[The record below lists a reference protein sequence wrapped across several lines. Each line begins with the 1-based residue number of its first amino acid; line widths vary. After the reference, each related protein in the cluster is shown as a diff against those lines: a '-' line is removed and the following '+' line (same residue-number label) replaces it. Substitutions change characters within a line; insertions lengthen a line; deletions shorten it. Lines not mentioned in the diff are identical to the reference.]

1 MSLTNQ
7 VEYHLIFPITQTY
20 LLDDT
25 LTVSVEN
32 IMSRLPTIVYFMIH
46 CLDKDKDVITTYT
59 TERWAIGTEWEGNVA
74 SVTVGEDFSNF
85 ESLLIIHSENQGKL
99 LDWTLSQ
106 DVQRDTS
113 YLQLEMV
120 ILGVT
125 SENPLYFNKI
135 MLKEGEYDGYHTPKE
150 LVSEVGVSFINNN
163 YALFLDDDDSYLQ
176 VIRPNMD
183 SMTTKNITASDVT
196 VLAPHLTSETSFDDP
211 IKLVYEFMDQ
221 REQEIGMEK

>member
-7 VEYHLIFPITQTY
+7 LEYHLIFPATQTY
-20 LLDDT
+20 LLRDV

-32 IMSRLPTIVYFMIH
+32 MKSRLPTIVYFMIH

-59 TERWAIGTEWEGNVA
+59 TERWSIGTEWEGNHD
-74 SVTVGEDFSNF
+74 SITIGEDFSNF
-85 ESLLIIHSENQGKL
+85 ESLLMICDENQGTL
-99 LDWTLSQ
+99 VDWTLSQ

-113 YLQLEMV
+113 YIQLEMV

-125 SENPLYFNKI
+125 SENPLYFNKV

-150 LVSEVGVSFINNN
+150 LVSEFPVSFVNNT
-163 YALFLDDDDSYLQ
+163 YALFMDDSDGYLQ
-176 VIRPNMD
+176 VIRPNKN
-183 SMTTKNITASDVT
+183 SLTTKRLTASEVT
-196 VLAPHLTSETSFDDP
+196 VIAPHLTTESSFDDP
-211 IKLVYEFMDQ
+211 INILYEFMDQ